1 MTTAR
6 QNQKG
11 PRSKARTAAPA
22 KARTSKSTLDDDIDL
37 LMRSPDFHLE
47 VCLNGI
53 KFHLEYLEVFQ
64 RMKEHKGPIKHAELN
79 SIRER
84 TLADPTMESRWRVLL
99 LQSLVEYALSEI
111 SNSDA
116 ATANKARKFASPALI
131 ALSDFVSGERSQDFD
146 RYFARPDK
154 VNRGPARTELALRT
168 VAYEACRVL
177 IRNSPK
183 GSAPKIWKRGTAALA
198 KAGYPHET
206 LSQGYLCD
214 HTPTLNQIR
223 LRDDID
229 PPTIETAELTLEN
242 VSRGIA
248 RRAFSR
254 TYKRHRSF

>member
-6 QNQKG
+6 QKKKG
-11 PRSKARTAAPA
+11 PRSKTRTPAPA
-22 KARTSKSTLDDDIDL
+22 KVRNSKPTLDDESDL

-47 VCLNGI
+47 LCLNGV
-53 KFHLEYLEVFQ
+53 KCSLEYLAAFQ
-64 RMKEHKGPIKHAELN
+64 WMKEHKGPIKHAELN

-84 TLADPTMESRWRVLL
+84 ALSDPTMESRSRVLF
-99 LQSLVEYALSEI
+99 LQSLVHYALTEI
-111 SNSDA
+111 SHSDA
-116 ATANKARKFASPALI
+116 ATAKKARKFADPALI
-131 ALSDFVSGERSQDFD
+131 ALSDFVRGERSQDFD

-154 VNRGPARTELALRT
+154 VNRGPVRTELALRT

-183 GSAPKIWKRGTAALA
+183 GSASRIWKRGAAALA

-229 PPTIETAELTLEN
+229 PPTIESAELTLEN

-254 TYKRHRSF
+254 AYKRP